1 MKRLQTLTLV
11 LLLCLPLLAQDAA
24 LQPGTVIE
32 SGIASWYTSEKSE
45 AITANGERFDE
56 NSLAA
61 AHKSLKFGTV
71 VRVTNKTNN
80 RSVDVR
86 INDRGP
92 YIDGRIIDL
101 TPAAASQIDMLGS
114 GIAPVELTL
123 LFEPEIPESKYDRA
137 GDTGWYQ
144 IQVGAFSSTLTA
156 YAQYERLYNAGLKPW
171 AEVLSETGA
180 VRLTVRWIPAY
191 QLERTMKALT
201 ALGFAEKDVLKKSE
215 ANPYR

>member
-1 MKRLQTLTLV
+1 MKRLLTSTLIILFA
-11 LLLCLPLLAQDAA
+11 LPLSAQE
-24 LQPGTVIE
+24 PGSVIE
-32 SGIASWYTSEKSE
+32 TGIASWYTSDKSE
-45 AITANGERFDE
+45 AITANGEHFDE
-56 NSLAA
+56 NSLSA

-92 YIDGRIIDL
+92 YVDGRIIDL
-101 TPAAASQIDMLGS
+101 TPSAAKEIDMLKS
-114 GIAPVELTL
+114 GIAPVALTL
-123 LFEPEIPESKYDRA
+123 LFEPDVPESKYDRA

-144 IQVGAFSSTLTA
+144 IQVGAFSSTITA
-156 YAQYERLYNAGLKPW
+156 YSQYERLYNAGLRPW
-171 AEVLSETGA
+171 AELLEDSKAIRLS
-180 VRLTVRWIPAY
+180 VRWIPAY
-191 QLERTMKALT
+191 QLERTVQALT

>member
-1 MKRLQTLTLV
+1 MKRLQTITLII
-11 LLLCLPLLAQDAA
+11 LFALPLSAQE
-24 LQPGTVIE
+24 PGSVIE
-32 SGIASWYTSEKSE
+32 TGIASWYTSDKSE
-45 AITANGERFDE
+45 AITANGEHFDE
-56 NSLAA
+56 NSLSA

-92 YIDGRIIDL
+92 YVDGRIIDL
-101 TPAAASQIDMLGS
+101 TPSAAKEIDMLKS
-114 GIAPVELTL
+114 GIAPVALTL
-123 LFEPEIPESKYDRA
+123 LFEPDVPESKYDRA

-144 IQVGAFSSTLTA
+144 IQVGAFSSTITA
-156 YAQYERLYNAGLKPW
+156 YSQYERLYNAGLRPW
-171 AEVLSETGA
+171 AELLEDSKAIRLS
-180 VRLTVRWIPAY
+180 VRWIPAY
-191 QLERTMKALT
+191 QLERTVQALT

>member
-1 MKRLQTLTLV
+1 MKRLLTITLIILFA
-11 LLLCLPLLAQDAA
+11 LPLSAQE
-24 LQPGTVIE
+24 PGSVIE
-32 SGIASWYTSEKSE
+32 TGIASWYTSDKSE
-45 AITANGERFDE
+45 AITANGEHFDE
-56 NSLAA
+56 NSLSA

-92 YIDGRIIDL
+92 YVDGRIIDL
-101 TPAAASQIDMLGS
+101 TPSAAKEIDMLKS
-114 GIAPVELTL
+114 GIAPVALTL
-123 LFEPEIPESKYDRA
+123 LFEPDVPESKYDRA

-144 IQVGAFSSTLTA
+144 IQVGAFSSTITA
-156 YAQYERLYNAGLKPW
+156 YSQYERLYNAGLRPW
-171 AEVLSETGA
+171 AELLEESKAIRLS
-180 VRLTVRWIPAY
+180 VRWIPAY
-191 QLERTMKALT
+191 QLERTVQALT

>member
-1 MKRLQTLTLV
+1 MKRLLTITLIILFA
-11 LLLCLPLLAQDAA
+11 LPLSAQE
-24 LQPGTVIE
+24 PGSVIE
-32 SGIASWYTSEKSE
+32 TGIASWYTSDKSE
-45 AITANGERFDE
+45 AITANGEHFDE
-56 NSLAA
+56 NSLSA

-92 YIDGRIIDL
+92 YVDGRIIDL
-101 TPAAASQIDMLGS
+101 TPSAAKEIDMLKS
-114 GIAPVELTL
+114 GIAPVALTL
-123 LFEPEIPESKYDRA
+123 LFEPDVPESKYDRA

-144 IQVGAFSSTLTA
+144 IQVGAFSSTITA
-156 YAQYERLYNAGLKPW
+156 YSQYERLYNAGLRPW
-171 AEVLSETGA
+171 AELLEDSKAIRLS
-180 VRLTVRWIPAY
+180 VRWIPAY
-191 QLERTMKALT
+191 QLERTVQALT